1 MITRGEYVANKKAY
15 GVILNHTKQCSEAVL
30 VENNTVVSA
39 YKIDITGRYSYNNTK
54 AKDLVELV
62 LDGVKGCKA
71 KNGQALP
78 WEKGTLMEH
87 MFTRK
92 KVEYTVQL
100 YRNELIGMYATKGE
114 DTVRLERSV
123 NAIIPKNI
131 PYIQL
136 TDVKKDLDLS
146 EDELDAVPVRSV
158 EEIALE
164 KEDVSW
170 LKKKKYYVVNND
182 EDAERLFNFLDNYNG
197 VISYDTETTG
207 LKINCF
213 GKIGSSYMADL
224 EKYNA
229 EHPDDKVRADRL
241 VGIIFCVEPDVSYY
255 FPCFNRK
262 FKNLYEDKDSPV
274 RKKII
279 QNIRARYTVG
289 AGVTQNNI
297 GDMLRYIR
305 NTPDDEL
312 RLDVILMERVRH
324 ILETKHIV
332 AHHGS
337 FEWKVGWMYEID
349 TNLKDDSMLMHQLM
363 YKFRSTTANSGEPSN
378 LKYLTKVELGI
389 EQWELK
395 DFFPNWKEDKKGTVR
410 MRKDAKNRGTQ
421 IDFSYMDYE
430 GTRVYA
436 PADGDF
442 TLQLV
447 LKYKKDMIE
456 NHAEMLYI
464 YDVEMLVSCAIGY
477 MEFYGHRLNES
488 KILGAREDT
497 RANILMIEH
506 EIRSSIQY
514 NSQAENSLYEQLLDI
529 KEQIKNES
537 DHNKVDNDLIPKMTS
552 ICEKMREVIDNDED
566 HAINLSAPGQVA
578 DLFYNKLGYPMSGDK
593 MSVAKKELKA
603 LVKERDSEGNLK
615 YPVASMYSKYKNETT
630 LMTKFF
636 DNLPYFMYPGGF
648 IFSSYGQIATATG
661 RMSCIDENSL
671 VMVPGGDVKIK
682 ELRVNDQVYCYND
695 LGELRV
701 KKVLNVIDKGKKECI
716 RLNWIDADSG
726 TKGYLVC
733 TPDHLIRLESGEWV
747 QAGKLNTGDKLCYL
761 ARSCEDSIKMHIAG
775 RFNVPECEKNNEH
788 THYVESIT
796 KVGVRHVYDLEIE
809 DYHNFIANE
818 INVHNCNKPNAQQY
832 PKVITKI
839 VVPREDFVMVDADYS
854 QIEYRVLTALAK
866 NEGLAK
872 LFADPDSDYHTLMAS
887 LMYDVPYASVTPQM
901 RSAAKS
907 FNFGIP
913 YGMGFGS
920 LAILLT
926 GKKNKQTIEEA
937 KEKYEMYF
945 KNQPKTRAFFADI
958 KEMAQ
963 VHKYTKTLF
972 NRYRYYT
979 FTDKDGNVNEGRKAA
994 ALRQAGNAVIQ
1005 GCERGDTLIQTKEF
1019 GIVKVEDVVD
1029 THLHVWNGTDW
1040 TEGDILYS
1048 GKKQKCIIT
1057 FSNGQKFVC
1066 SPIHKFLVRSHN
1078 GNERFV
1084 ECKDLATK
1092 QNSKNPHRIV
1102 INKKFVNSDWRYSS
1116 NEARA
1121 KYTSNSCSAKNVF
1134 LDDIGDSFKIGVV
1147 LGRLAS
1153 DGNIVDTENQY
1164 AIRQIIAEHE
1174 FDVGKSLVKEVADLD
1189 IKNKIHDKIFMDT
1202 EMLRGFLRGIF
1213 DGDGGI
1219 SGKTITLTFGTQAD
1233 FEPMC
1238 RQIQKALLFFGI
1250 RSRYYKYDYRS
1261 KITIKT
1267 NDNERFMKLI
1277 GFTNKEKNEKGN
1289 SLECVN
1295 DEHLF
1300 GRVLIPE
1307 SVEITDEYIDMY
1319 DVCNTDCGYYVA
1331 DGIITHNTAA
1341 DIFKIS
1347 VARNFDWI
1355 RRNKLLGLVLII
1367 NMIHDEQ
1374 LMEINS
1380 KQLNVVKALGDIG
1393 VNMQFN
1399 IDGFPPLFIGAGCGP
1414 AWGYAKGKMAEI
1426 HPTLLQSI
1434 IDSTRTVP
1442 LFKTEQVATVEEDQK
1457 KIADMVYE
1465 FRRSKVANYLSNPEN
1480 WHKVIHPAIGGL
1492 INLQFN
1498 YGRGDDAK
1506 AYVGPNGETYSDSEF
1521 LELNIADFLKENN
1534 INADAKWFSA
1544 DEMVDEREEE
1554 ADSEYDDSDDDEVNP
1569 DEFDSDLSDEITS
1582 VYQKIEEDNSLYGSD
1597 IADLVKT
1604 FGCVVLPGK
1613 HIIGF
1618 DVRGMG
1624 WRNRDALIDWIEPY
1638 TIEEDN
1644 EDNTDGAMEIAF
1656 FKEGDI
1662 FNKTGI
1668 YVTGV
1673 SPADAERQYKVIKNT
1688 KKFASVIDYKAGDI
1702 HNRSQAK

>member
-262 FKNLYEDKDSPV
+262 FKNLYDDKDSPI

-289 AGVTQNNI
+289 PGVKQNNI
-297 GDMLRYIR
+297 GDMLSYIR

-514 NSQAENSLYEQLLDI
+514 NSQAENSLYEQLIDI

-537 DHNKVDNDLIPKMTS
+537 DHNKVDDDLIPKMTS

-578 DLFYNKLGYPMSGDK
+578 DLFYNKLGYPMPGDK

-661 RMSCIDENSL
+661 RMSC
-671 VMVPGGDVKIK
+671 
-682 ELRVNDQVYCYND
+682 
-695 LGELRV
+695 
-701 KKVLNVIDKGKKECI
+701 
-716 RLNWIDADSG
+716 
-726 TKGYLVC
+726 
-733 TPDHLIRLESGEWV
+733 
-747 QAGKLNTGDKLCYL
+747 
-761 ARSCEDSIKMHIAG
+761 
-775 RFNVPECEKNNEH
+775 
-788 THYVESIT
+788 
-796 KVGVRHVYDLEIE
+796 
-809 DYHNFIANE
+809 
-818 INVHNCNKPNAQQY
+818 NKPNAQQY

-839 VVPREDFVMVDADYS
+839 VVPRDDYVMVDADYS

-979 FTDKDGNVNEGRKAA
+979 FTDKDGNINEDRKAA
-994 ALRQAGNAVIQ
+994 ALRKAGNAVIQ
-1005 GCERGDTLIQTKEF
+1005 GCLDGNTLIQTKEL
-1019 GIVKVEDVVD
+1019 GIVRIKDAVD
-1029 THLHVWNGTDW
+1029 THLHVWDGDKW
-1040 TEGDILYS
+1040 SEGDILYS
-1048 GKKQKCIIT
+1048 GKKRKCIVK
-1057 FSNGQKFVC
+1057 FNNGQRFVC
-1066 SPIHKFLVRSHN
+1066 SPTHKFLVKSHR
-1078 GNERFV
+1078 GNTRFV
-1084 ECKDLATK
+1084 ECKDLLTK
-1092 QNSKNPHRIV
+1092 SNTSNPHRV
-1102 INKKFVNSDWRYSS
+1102 VVNTEYAKSDYKYSSDWAYQYSS
-1116 NEARA
+1116 TAHN
-1121 KYTSNSCSAKNVF
+1121 SNNVF
-1134 LDDIGDSFKIGVV
+1134 IDNIKDSFEAGVV

-1153 DGNIVDTENQY
+1153 DGSVFNREVADKLIEYMKPLGVTYCDNKVRPNRNEKVNRVCVY
-1164 AIRQIIAEHE
+1164 SS
-1174 FDVGKSLVKEVADLD
+1174 SLVKEVEELD
-1189 IKNKIHDKIFMDT
+1189 IKHKIHNNIFMDT
-1202 EMLRGFLRGIF
+1202 ELLRGFLRGIF

-1219 SGKTITLTFGTQAD
+1219 SGKTISLTFGTQAD

-1238 RQIQKALLFFGI
+1238 RDIQKALLFFGI
-1250 RSRYYKYDYRS
+1250 RSRYYKYNYRS

-1267 NDNERFMKLI
+1267 NDNTKFMELI
-1277 GFTNKEKNEKGN
+1277 GFVNADKQKKGEE
-1289 SLECVN
+1289 LRCIN
-1295 DEHLF
+1295 DEHIF
-1300 GRVLIPE
+1300 GQIIIPE

-1319 DVCNTDCGYYVA
+1319 DVCNTDGGYYVA

-1442 LFKTEQVATVEEDQK
+1442 LFKTEQVATVAEDQK

-1644 EDNTDGAMEIAF
+1644 DDSTDGAMEIAF

>member
-1 MITRGEYVANKKAY
+1 MITRGEYVTNKKAY

-54 AKDLVELV
+54 AKDLVELA
-62 LDGVKGCKA
+62 LDGVKGCNT

-87 MFTRK
+87 MFTKK

-100 YRNELIGMYATKGE
+100 YRNEIIGMYATKGE
-114 DTVRLERSV
+114 DTVRLER
-123 NAIIPKNI
+123 AINVAIPQNI

-136 TDVKKDLDLS
+136 TDVKKGLELS
-146 EDELDAVPVRSV
+146 ENELDAIPTRSV

-170 LKKKKYYVVNND
+170 LKKKKYYIVNDD
-182 EDAERLFNFLDNYNG
+182 EDAERLFTFLDNYNG

-224 EKYNA
+224 EKHNA

-262 FKNLYEDKDSPV
+262 FKNLYEDKNSPV

-289 AGVTQNNI
+289 AGVNQNHI
-297 GDMLRYIR
+297 GDMLRYIQ
-305 NTPDDEL
+305 NTPDDEI

-324 ILETKHIV
+324 ILETKHI
-332 AHHGS
+332 ATHHGS
-337 FEWKVGWMYEID
+337 FEWKVGWQYEID

-389 EQWELK
+389 DQWELK

-410 MRKDAKNRGTQ
+410 ERKDAKSKGTQ

-430 GTRVYA
+430 GSRVYA

-447 LKYKKDMIE
+447 LKYKEDMIK
-456 NHAEMLYI
+456 NHSEMLYI

-506 EIRSSIQY
+506 EIRSSIGY
-514 NSQAENSLYEQLLDI
+514 NGQAEDDLYNQLVNI
-529 KEQIKNES
+529 KEQIKNEK
-537 DHNKVDNDLIPKMTS
+537 DHDTVDNVLVPQMTS
-552 ICEKMREVIDNDED
+552 LCEKMRAAIDADEA

-578 DLFYNKLGYPMSGDK
+578 DLFYNKLGYPMPSDK

-603 LVKERDSEGNLK
+603 LVKERDSDGNLK
-615 YPVASMYSKYKNETT
+615 YPVASLYSKYKNETT

-661 RMSCIDENSL
+661 RMS
-671 VMVPGGDVKIK
+671 
-682 ELRVNDQVYCYND
+682 
-695 LGELRV
+695 
-701 KKVLNVIDKGKKECI
+701 
-716 RLNWIDADSG
+716 
-726 TKGYLVC
+726 
-733 TPDHLIRLESGEWV
+733 
-747 QAGKLNTGDKLCYL
+747 
-761 ARSCEDSIKMHIAG
+761 
-775 RFNVPECEKNNEH
+775 
-788 THYVESIT
+788 
-796 KVGVRHVYDLEIE
+796 
-809 DYHNFIANE
+809 
-818 INVHNCNKPNAQQY
+818 CNKPNAQQY

-866 NEGLAK
+866 NEGLAE

-926 GKKNKQTIEEA
+926 GKKTKQTIEEA

-1005 GCERGDTLIQTKEF
+1005 GCLDGDTLIQTKEL
-1019 GIVKVEDVVD
+1019 GIVKIKDAVD
-1029 THLHVWNGTDW
+1029 THLQVWDGDKWSN
-1040 TEGDILYS
+1040 GDILYS
-1048 GKKQKCIIT
+1048 GKKRKCIVR
-1057 FSNGQKFVC
+1057 FNNGQVFIC
-1066 SPIHKFLVRSHN
+1066 SPIHKFSVINHN
-1078 GNERFV
+1078 ENISDTAGDRKFV
-1084 ECKDLATK
+1084 ECKDLKLGIEVECNTK
-1092 QNSKNPHRIV
+1092 SDLH
-1102 INKKFVNSDWRYSS
+1102 IN
-1116 NEARA
+1116 
-1121 KYTSNSCSAKNVF
+1121 
-1134 LDDIGDSFKIGVV
+1134 
-1147 LGRLAS
+1147 
-1153 DGNIVDTENQY
+1153 
-1164 AIRQIIAEHE
+1164 
-1174 FDVGKSLVKEVADLD
+1174 
-1189 IKNKIHDKIFMDT
+1189 MD
-1202 EMLRGFLRGIF
+1202 
-1213 DGDGGI
+1213 
-1219 SGKTITLTFGTQAD
+1219 
-1233 FEPMC
+1233 
-1238 RQIQKALLFFGI
+1238 
-1250 RSRYYKYDYRS
+1250 S
-1261 KITIKT
+1261 KITETIT
-1267 NDNERFMKLI
+1267 
-1277 GFTNKEKNEKGN
+1277 
-1289 SLECVN
+1289 V
-1295 DEHLF
+1295 
-1300 GRVLIPE
+1300 E
-1307 SVEITDEYIDMY
+1307 SIEITDEYIDMY
-1319 DVCNTDCGYYVA
+1319 DVCNTDGGYYVA

-1355 RRNKLLGLVLII
+1355 RRNKLFGLVLII
-1367 NMIHDEQ
+1367 NMVHDEQ

-1380 KQLNVVKALGDIG
+1380 KYLNVTKALADIG
-1393 VNMQFN
+1393 VNMQFK

-1426 HPTLLQSI
+1426 HPTLLQNI
-1434 IDSTRTVP
+1434 IDSNRTTQ
-1442 LFKTEQVATVEEDQK
+1442 LFKTEPKATVEEDQK

-1480 WHKVIHPAIGGL
+1480 WHKAIHPAIGGL

-1521 LELNIADFLKENN
+1521 LELNIADFLKENG
-1534 INADAKWFSA
+1534 INADPKWFSA
-1544 DEMVDEREEE
+1544 DEMLDEREEE
-1554 ADSEYDDSDDDEVNP
+1554 EEEGYDDNEDDEFNP
-1569 DEFDSDLSDEITS
+1569 DDMDGELADEVAS
-1582 VYQKIEEDNSLYGSD
+1582 VYKKIEEDSSLYGSD
-1597 IADLVKT
+1597 ISDLVKT
-1604 FGCVVLPGK
+1604 FGCVVLPAK
-1613 HIIGF
+1613 KIIGF
-1618 DVRGMG
+1618 DVRDMN
-1624 WRNRDALIDWIEPY
+1624 WRNRDALVDWLEPY
-1638 TIEEDN
+1638 TINDEEDSI
-1644 EDNTDGAMEIAF
+1644 DGAMEIAF
-1656 FKEGDI
+1656 FKEGNI

-1668 YVTGV
+1668 YVKGIDP
-1673 SPADAERQYKVIKNT
+1673 SEAEKQYKIIKST

>member
-15 GVILNHTKQCSEAVL
+15 GVILNHTKQSSEAVL

-87 MFTRK
+87 IFTRK

-136 TDVKKDLDLS
+136 TDVKKDLELS

-170 LKKKKYYVVNND
+170 LKKKKYYIVNND
-182 EDAERLFNFLDNYNG
+182 EDAEKLFTFLDNYNG
-197 VISYDTETTG
+197 LISYDTETTG

-262 FKNLYEDKDSPV
+262 FKNLYEDKNSPV

-289 AGVTQNNI
+289 AGVNQNHI
-297 GDMLRYIR
+297 GDMLRYIQ
-305 NTPDDEL
+305 NTPDDEI

-332 AHHGS
+332 THHGS
-337 FEWKVGWMYEID
+337 FEWKVGWQYEID

-410 MRKDAKNRGTQ
+410 MRKDEKNKGTQ

-430 GTRVYA
+430 GARVYA

-506 EIRSSIQY
+506 EIRKSIQY
-514 NSQAENSLYEQLLDI
+514 NSQAENSLYEQLVDI
-529 KEQIKNES
+529 KEQIKNET
-537 DHNKVDNDLIPKMTS
+537 DHSKIDNSLIPKMTS
-552 ICEKMREVIDNDED
+552 ICEKMREVIDNDEE

-578 DLFYNKLGYPMSGDK
+578 DLFYNKLGYPMPGDK

-615 YPVASMYSKYKNETT
+615 YPVASLYSKYKNETT

-661 RMSCIDENSL
+661 RMSC
-671 VMVPGGDVKIK
+671 
-682 ELRVNDQVYCYND
+682 
-695 LGELRV
+695 
-701 KKVLNVIDKGKKECI
+701 
-716 RLNWIDADSG
+716 
-726 TKGYLVC
+726 
-733 TPDHLIRLESGEWV
+733 
-747 QAGKLNTGDKLCYL
+747 
-761 ARSCEDSIKMHIAG
+761 
-775 RFNVPECEKNNEH
+775 
-788 THYVESIT
+788 
-796 KVGVRHVYDLEIE
+796 
-809 DYHNFIANE
+809 
-818 INVHNCNKPNAQQY
+818 NKPNAQQY

-839 VVPREDFVMVDADYS
+839 VVPRDDYVMVDADYS

-979 FTDKDGNVNEGRKAA
+979 FTDKDGNINEGRKAA

-1005 GCERGDTLIQTKEF
+1005 G
-1019 GIVKVEDVVD
+1019 
-1029 THLHVWNGTDW
+1029 
-1040 TEGDILYS
+1040 
-1048 GKKQKCIIT
+1048 
-1057 FSNGQKFVC
+1057 
-1066 SPIHKFLVRSHN
+1066 
-1078 GNERFV
+1078 
-1084 ECKDLATK
+1084 
-1092 QNSKNPHRIV
+1092 
-1102 INKKFVNSDWRYSS
+1102 
-1116 NEARA
+1116 
-1121 KYTSNSCSAKNVF
+1121 
-1134 LDDIGDSFKIGVV
+1134 
-1147 LGRLAS
+1147 
-1153 DGNIVDTENQY
+1153 
-1164 AIRQIIAEHE
+1164 
-1174 FDVGKSLVKEVADLD
+1174 
-1189 IKNKIHDKIFMDT
+1189 
-1202 EMLRGFLRGIF
+1202 
-1213 DGDGGI
+1213 
-1219 SGKTITLTFGTQAD
+1219 
-1233 FEPMC
+1233 
-1238 RQIQKALLFFGI
+1238 
-1250 RSRYYKYDYRS
+1250 
-1261 KITIKT
+1261 
-1267 NDNERFMKLI
+1267 
-1277 GFTNKEKNEKGN
+1277 
-1289 SLECVN
+1289 
-1295 DEHLF
+1295 
-1300 GRVLIPE
+1300 
-1307 SVEITDEYIDMY
+1307 
-1319 DVCNTDCGYYVA
+1319 
-1331 DGIITHNTAA
+1331 TAA

-1380 KQLNVVKALGDIG
+1380 KQLNVLRALGDIG
-1393 VNMQFN
+1393 INMQFK

-1434 IDSTRTVP
+1434 INSTRTMP
-1442 LFKTEQVATVEEDQK
+1442 LFKTEQVASVEEDQK

-1465 FRRSKVANYLSNPEN
+1465 FRRSKVAAYLSNPEN

-1521 LELNIADFLKENN
+1521 LELNIADFLKENH

-1544 DEMVDEREEE
+1544 DKMVDEREEE
-1554 ADSEYDDSDDDEVNP
+1554 ADKEYDDSDEDEANP
-1569 DEFDSDLSDEITS
+1569 DEFDNDISDEVNS

-1597 IADLVKT
+1597 IVDLVKT
-1604 FGCVVLPGK
+1604 FGCVALPGK

-1624 WRNRDALIDWIEPY
+1624 WRNRDALIDWLEPY
-1638 TIEEDN
+1638 TIGED
-1644 EDNTDGAMEIAF
+1644 DASTSTDGAMEIAF

-1668 YVTGV
+1668 YVAGIN
-1673 SPADAERQYKVIKNT
+1673 PADAEKQYKVIKNT

>member
-15 GVILNHTKQCSEAVL
+15 GVILNHTKQSSEAVL

-87 MFTRK
+87 IFTRK

-136 TDVKKDLDLS
+136 TDVKKDLELS

-170 LKKKKYYVVNND
+170 LKKKKYYIVNND
-182 EDAERLFNFLDNYNG
+182 EDAEKLFTFLDNYNG
-197 VISYDTETTG
+197 LISYDTETTG

-262 FKNLYEDKDSPV
+262 FKNLYADKDSPV

-289 AGVTQNNI
+289 PGVTQNNI

-332 AHHGS
+332 THHGS
-337 FEWKVGWMYEID
+337 FEWKVGWQYEID

-410 MRKDAKNRGTQ
+410 MRKDEKNKGTQ

-430 GTRVYA
+430 GARVYA

-506 EIRSSIQY
+506 EIRKSIQY
-514 NSQAENSLYEQLLDI
+514 NSQAENSLYEQLVDI
-529 KEQIKNES
+529 KEQIKNET
-537 DHNKVDNDLIPKMTS
+537 DHSKVDNNLLPKMTS
-552 ICEKMREVIDNDED
+552 ICEKMREVIDNDEE

-578 DLFYNKLGYPMSGDK
+578 DLFYNKLGYPMPGDK

-615 YPVASMYSKYKNETT
+615 YPVASLYSKYKNETT

-661 RMSCIDENSL
+661 RMSCIEENEPI
-671 VMVPGGDVKIK
+671 MIPGGTKAIK
-682 ELRVNDQVYCYND
+682 DMQVGDLVYCYDKNNN
-695 LGELRV
+695 LVIR
-701 KKVLNVIDKGKKECI
+701 KVTNVIDKGTRDCVEVSWRSTGC
-716 RLNWIDADSG
+716 DAQG
-726 TKGYLVC
+726 KLIC
-733 TPDHLIRLESGEWV
+733 TPDHRILTKTRGWV
-747 QAGKLNTGDKLCYL
+747 QAKDLVHKERVYH
-761 ARSCEDSIKMHIAG
+761 ARQSDASNSVEYGADNLYIDSISTCGK
-775 RFNVPECEKNNEH
+775 
-788 THYVESIT
+788 
-796 KVGVRHVYDLEIE
+796 RHVYDLEVE
-809 DYHNFIANE
+809 DCHNFIASE
-818 INVHNCNKPNAQQY
+818 LCVHNCNKPNAQQY

-839 VVPREDFVMVDADYS
+839 VVPRDDYVMVDADYS

-979 FTDKDGNVNEGRKAA
+979 FTDKDGNINEGRKAA

-1005 GCERGDTLIQTKEF
+1005 G
-1019 GIVKVEDVVD
+1019 
-1029 THLHVWNGTDW
+1029 
-1040 TEGDILYS
+1040 
-1048 GKKQKCIIT
+1048 
-1057 FSNGQKFVC
+1057 
-1066 SPIHKFLVRSHN
+1066 
-1078 GNERFV
+1078 
-1084 ECKDLATK
+1084 
-1092 QNSKNPHRIV
+1092 
-1102 INKKFVNSDWRYSS
+1102 
-1116 NEARA
+1116 
-1121 KYTSNSCSAKNVF
+1121 
-1134 LDDIGDSFKIGVV
+1134 
-1147 LGRLAS
+1147 
-1153 DGNIVDTENQY
+1153 
-1164 AIRQIIAEHE
+1164 
-1174 FDVGKSLVKEVADLD
+1174 
-1189 IKNKIHDKIFMDT
+1189 
-1202 EMLRGFLRGIF
+1202 
-1213 DGDGGI
+1213 
-1219 SGKTITLTFGTQAD
+1219 
-1233 FEPMC
+1233 
-1238 RQIQKALLFFGI
+1238 
-1250 RSRYYKYDYRS
+1250 
-1261 KITIKT
+1261 
-1267 NDNERFMKLI
+1267 
-1277 GFTNKEKNEKGN
+1277 
-1289 SLECVN
+1289 
-1295 DEHLF
+1295 
-1300 GRVLIPE
+1300 
-1307 SVEITDEYIDMY
+1307 
-1319 DVCNTDCGYYVA
+1319 
-1331 DGIITHNTAA
+1331 TAA

-1355 RRNKLLGLVLII
+1355 RRNKLLGSVLII

-1380 KQLNVVKALGDIG
+1380 KQLNVVRALGDIG
-1393 VNMQFN
+1393 INMQFK

-1434 IDSTRTVP
+1434 INSTRTMP
-1442 LFKTEQVATVEEDQK
+1442 LFKTEQVASVEEDQK

-1465 FRRSKVANYLSNPEN
+1465 FRRSKVAAYLSNPEN

-1521 LELNIADFLKENN
+1521 LELNIADFLKENH

-1544 DEMVDEREEE
+1544 DKMVDEREEE
-1554 ADSEYDDSDDDEVNP
+1554 ADKEYDDSDEDETNP
-1569 DEFDSDLSDEITS
+1569 DEFDNDISDEVNS

-1604 FGCVVLPGK
+1604 FGCVALPGK

-1624 WRNRDALIDWIEPY
+1624 WRNRDALIDWLEPY
-1638 TIEEDN
+1638 TIGED
-1644 EDNTDGAMEIAF
+1644 DASTSTDGAMEIAF

-1668 YVTGV
+1668 YVAGIN
-1673 SPADAERQYKVIKNT
+1673 PADAEKQYKVIKNT